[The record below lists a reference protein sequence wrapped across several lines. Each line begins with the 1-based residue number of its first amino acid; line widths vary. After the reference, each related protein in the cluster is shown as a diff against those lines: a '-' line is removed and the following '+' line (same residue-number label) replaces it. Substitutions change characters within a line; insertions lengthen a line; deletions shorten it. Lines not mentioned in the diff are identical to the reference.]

1 MPKALIL
8 YLWHGLLLV
17 TLMGSAAYGQV
28 NQQELPQKT
37 RILFLLDGSGSML
50 APWENTTRI
59 MAAKRLLAKMVD
71 SLQANQ
77 DLHLALRVYGHQ
89 FPSRPQVCEDSKL
102 EVGFGPNN
110 HQEITKKLMA
120 IKPQGNTPIAYSLSE
135 SAKDFPMDD
144 DARNIIIIITDGLES
159 CDGDPCQVSY
169 ELQKKRIFLKPFV
182 IGIGMD
188 KNYEKQFGCLGQF
201 FDANNIAA
209 FQNVLN
215 KALRQTLDKTTVSVE
230 LLDIDGNPK
239 ETDVNVTF
247 VNNVTGEP
255 AYNFVHYRDSRG
267 KPDSVEI
274 DAVVSYD
281 MVVNTL
287 PQVVQRNLAIRP
299 GEHNVLSIR
308 VPRGTLTLQ
317 QRGHTEYDKGVKAIV
332 RKAGSS
338 AIVNILDVPGKE
350 QYLVGNYDIEV
361 LTLPRKHY
369 ANVQIDP
376 NANTVI
382 NIPAPGLLNINAS
395 VRGIGSLYELNE
407 NGQQRWLF
415 NLPEDR
421 TRLTMAVQPGH
432 YQMVFRANSALG
444 SKYTEIKKFSI
455 TSGSTTNL
463 KLFGR

>member
-1 MPKALIL
+1 MPKALIS

-17 TLMGSAAYGQV
+17 TLMGSTVCGQV

-71 SLQANQ
+71 SLQTNQ

-89 FPSRPQVCEDSKL
+89 YPSRPQVCEDSKL
-102 EVGFGPNN
+102 EVGFAANN
-110 HQEITKKLMA
+110 HQEIIKKLMW

-135 SAKDFPMDD
+135 SAKDFPQDD

-169 ELQKKRIFLKPFV
+169 ELQNKRIFLKPFV
-182 IGIGMD
+182 IWIGMD

-215 KALRQTLDKTTVSVE
+215 RALRQTLDKTTVSVE
-230 LLDIDGNPK
+230 LLDINDVPK

-247 VNNVTGEP
+247 VNNVTGEA
-255 AYNFVHYRDSRG
+255 AYNFVHYRDSKG

-287 PQVVQRNLAIRP
+287 PPIIQRNLEIRA
-299 GEHNVLSIR
+299 GEHNVIS
-308 VPRGTLTLQ
+308 VKTPRGTLSLQ
-317 QRGHTEYDKGVKAIV
+317 QKGHTEYDRGVKAIV

-338 AIVNILDVPGKE
+338 AIINVLDVPGKE

-361 LTLPRKHY
+361 LTLPRKY
-369 ANVQIDP
+369 YTNVQIDP
-376 NANTVI
+376 NKSTTI

-395 VRGIGSLYELNE
+395 VKGIGSLYELNE
-407 NGQQRWLF
+407 QGQQRWMY

-421 TRLTMAVQPGH
+421 TKLTMAVQPGN
-432 YQMVFRANSALG
+432 YQVVFRANSALG